1 MADVNIVVEICGTA
15 GEGTISAGE
24 ILTRCMSDQGF
35 EIMSFDS
42 YPAEI
47 RGFGKCF
54 AHSRIS
60 NKKILSPGKY
70 TDILVSLN
78 DAHSISQLPSLRET
92 GIVIFDNKPPHY
104 LEEDKSIA
112 GWIEPGMI
120 SYGVPLLELAQKA
133 AGSSRGR
140 NMVALGAISA
150 LFDIDPEA
158 VKATIR
164 QRYALKKKSIITA
177 NINSFVEGYRWTLSN
192 VTKIDKYRFKKPKNK
207 RSGNQKHILSGNQ
220 AVAMA
225 AIDCDL
231 KLYAGYPITPAT
243 KIMEILSKELPK
255 RGGVMIQT
263 EDEMSALGNVIGA
276 GFAGKRAMTATS
288 GPGFC
293 LMTELISLSVM
304 AEVPAVII
312 NSQRGGPSTGLP
324 TKTEQ
329 SDLEIAVYGGSGDSP
344 RIVLAPT
351 NVEECYQCASLA
363 FYLAEKYQG
372 PVIVLLDF
380 FLSNSIKNIHMPKAV
395 ENRKQNAN
403 ITPSA
408 SEMKDYKR
416 YKITKSGI
424 SPRTIPGTPNG
435 MFVSTGLEHDEW
447 GRPAYESKNHMDMT
461 EKRYRKL
468 QRCLTD
474 VPKPI
479 WYGEKKDISVGIL
492 AWGSTAGPAREA
504 VIRAQKTGIRVAMLK
519 SVLMY
524 PLFSDHLKRF
534 GEACRHIIIPELN
547 FSGQFANLVAPHL
560 NCRVERFNRVTGL
573 PFPAE
578 DIFDRIKESAP

>member
-1 MADVNIVVEICGTA
+1 MPDVDIVVEICGTA

-24 ILTRCMSDQGF
+24 ILTRCMTDQGF

-92 GIVIFDNKPPHY
+92 GVVIFDNRPPKY
-104 LEEDKSIA
+104 LNEDKSIA

-158 VKATIR
+158 AQTTIKK
-164 QRYALKKKSIITA
+164 RYALKKSAIITA
-177 NINSFVEGYRWTLSN
+177 NIESFAQGYRWTQANL
-192 VTKIDKYRFKKPKNK
+192 TKIDPYRFGRVKKKK
-207 RSGNQKHILSGNQ
+207 SGQEKLILSGNQ

-225 AIDCDL
+225 AMDSDL

-255 RGGVMIQT
+255 NGGVMIQT
-263 EDEMSALGNVIGA
+263 EDEMAALGNVIGA

-293 LMTELISLSVM
+293 LMTELVNLAVM

-329 SDLEIAVYGGSGDSP
+329 SDLEIAVLGGSGDSP

-351 NVEECYQCASLA
+351 TVEECYQCAANA

-380 FLSNSIKNIHMPKAV
+380 FLSNSIKNIDRPKPAG
-395 ENRKQNAN
+395 NRKRNAN
-403 ITPSA
+403 IAPAA
-408 SEMKDYKR
+408 SELKDYKR
-416 YKITKSGI
+416 YKITRNGI
-424 SPRTIPGTPNG
+424 SPRTIPGTPKG

-447 GRPAYESKNHMDMT
+447 GRPVYESQNHMDMT
-461 EKRYRKL
+461 EKRYRKVAG
-468 QRCLTD
+468 CLKD
-474 VPKPI
+474 VPKPS
-479 WYGEKKDISVGIL
+479 WYGEKQDISVGVL

-504 VIRAQKTGIRVAMLK
+504 VIRAQKAGIRAALLK

-524 PLFSDHLKRF
+524 PLFTDHLKRF

-547 FSGQFANLVAPHL
+547 FSGQYANLVAPYL
-560 NCRVERFNRVTGL
+560 NGHVERMNRVTGL

-578 DIFDRIKESAP
+578 DIFDRIQANAG